1 MAMSEMDS
9 FIFKFKNL
17 LSTGKSATLTLRADA
32 GKATITLAVEVK
44 VEVSQN
50 VNQTK
55 LARNSPSRQRRRE
68 KRAKA
73 RRDEAEKSEH
83 EAVVDDSV
91 VKEAVAAS
99 EHESEMKTAEEATC
113 KENDPAEESTQVAV
127 LIEPA
132 DEIEKEVISKDEL
145 EDKKQVVFTFM
156 SDYGE
161 EDILDSFPEIFPG
174 INAKLCSR
182 VRVERLSADHVCT
195 VVLNPVDAQTFS
207 WPAMDPVNT
216 EVFREI
222 RRIQK

>member
-1 MAMSEMDS
+1 M
-9 FIFKFKNL
+9 
-17 LSTGKSATLTLRADA
+17 
-32 GKATITLAVEVK
+32 
-44 VEVSQN
+44 
-50 VNQTK
+50 
-55 LARNSPSRQRRRE
+55 ARNSPSRQRRRE

-73 RRDEAEKSEH
+73 RRDEAEKAEH
-83 EAVVDDSV
+83 EAAIVVVEDSV

-99 EHESEMKTAEEATC
+99 EHESEMKIAEEATC
-113 KENDPAEESTQVAV
+113 KEKDPAEESTQVAV

-182 VRVERLSADHVCT
+182 VRVERLSADHACT